1 MITRVKSIC
10 LAISLWFISF
20 QSLALPL
27 NWLPLAPGLDY
38 AYINTLSAFYGSGV
52 YAFRF
57 NLQNFQM
64 KMAFTQNDSTSS
76 SLAIPDLMARHNAI
90 IGVNGGF
97 FSPDLKPL
105 GLRINEGKVKN
116 PLKQTTWWGV
126 FYTRNGAAHIVSQ
139 KEFRSDKS
147 IDFAVQSGPRL
158 VINGSIPSLKQ
169 SISYRTALGI
179 TPKGDVILVVTK
191 TLPMSIQEL
200 AETMQKPTEEG
211 GLDCINAI
219 NLDGGSSTQLYVRIK
234 DFILNLP
241 GFNSV
246 TDAVLVVPRDKS

>member
-1 MITRVKSIC
+1 MITCIKSLC
-10 LAISLWFISF
+10 LAISVWLISF

-27 NWLPLAPGLDY
+27 FWQPLAPGLDY
-38 AYINTLSAFYGSGV
+38 AYINTLSAFYGSGM

-57 NLQNFQM
+57 NLQKFQM

-76 SLAIPDLMARHNAI
+76 VAIPDLMAKHNAI

-126 FYTRNGAAHIVSQ
+126 FYTRNGAANIVSQ
-139 KEFRSDKS
+139 KDFRSDKS

-158 VINGSIPSLKQ
+158 VVNGSIPSLKQ

-179 TPKGDVILVVTK
+179 TKKGDVILVVTK

-200 AETMQKPTEEG
+200 AEIMQKSGDEG
-211 GLDCINAI
+211 GLDCVNAL

-246 TDAVLVVPRDKS
+246 TDAVLVVPREKL